1 MRLQDKYLHVS
12 KRDRVISLLKD
23 QKDSVLTIEILEF
36 LRVNPKYWKKI
47 KEIKDLQI
55 MVWNLMVDREEIEQ
69 DIEVDKS
76 LLRYY
81 DEQMEKKKKQL
92 GLPSKY

>member
-1 MRLQDKYLHVS
+1 MA
-12 KRDRVISLLKD
+12 
-23 QKDSVLTIEILEF
+23 LTIEIIEF

-55 MVWNLMVDREEIEQ
+55 IIWNLMADREEVEE
-69 DIEVDKS
+69 DIGVNKT
-76 LLRYY
+76 LLRYS
-81 DEQMEKKKKQL
+81 DEQIEKKEKQL